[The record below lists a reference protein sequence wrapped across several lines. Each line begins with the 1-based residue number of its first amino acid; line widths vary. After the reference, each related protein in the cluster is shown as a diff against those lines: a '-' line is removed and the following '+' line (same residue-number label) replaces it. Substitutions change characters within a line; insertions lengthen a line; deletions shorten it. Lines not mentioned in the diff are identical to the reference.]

1 MEIKEHLVYFSLGS
15 NLGERLDNLINAI
28 KEIKS
33 EIGDV
38 TKLSTIYE
46 SSSWGY
52 QSENS
57 YLNCCIE
64 VFTSLTPLQL
74 LKVSQE
80 IEKKMGRIKTEAYSD
95 RIVDIDILRYDDLVV
110 QDKILTI
117 PHPYMHKR
125 AFVFVPL
132 LEIIA
137 DKYRGEIELIVDK
150 EQVQDIE
157 VFHKIDLATI

>member
-1 MEIKEHLVYFSLGS
+1 MEIKAHLVYFSLGS
-15 NLGERLDNLINAI
+15 NLGDRLDNLINAI

-33 EIGDV
+33 AIGEV
-38 TKLSTIYE
+38 TQVSSVYE
-46 SSSWGY
+46 SPSWGY
-52 QSENS
+52 QSENN

-64 VFTSLTPLQL
+64 VFTSLTPFQL
-74 LKVSQE
+74 LNVSQE

-95 RIVDIDILRYDDLVV
+95 RIVDIDILRYDDMVI

-117 PHPYMHKR
+117 PHPHMHER

-137 DKYRGEIELIVDK
+137 TKFRDEIEMNINK
-150 EQVQDIE
+150 KQVQKIK
-157 VFHKIDLATI
+157 VFHKIDLDTI

>member
-1 MEIKEHLVYFSLGS
+1 MEIKAHLVYFSLGS
-15 NLGERLDNLINAI
+15 NLGDRLDNLINAI

-33 EIGDV
+33 AIGEV
-38 TKLSTIYE
+38 TQVSSVYE
-46 SSSWGY
+46 SPSWGY
-52 QSENS
+52 QSENN

-64 VFTSLTPLQL
+64 VFTSLTPFQL
-74 LKVSQE
+74 LNVSQE

-95 RIVDIDILRYDDLVV
+95 RIVDIDILRYDDMVI

-117 PHPYMHKR
+117 PHPHMHER

-137 DKYRGEIELIVDK
+137 TKYRDEIEMNINK
-150 EQVQDIE
+150 KQVQKIK
-157 VFHKIDLATI
+157 VFHKIDLDTI